1 MHAKLIRRRTLSQS
15 ALLPHFVPPSP
26 PRPGTEARI
35 KAMHPSLT
43 TVKRDTV
50 ELQSELTAVMGR
62 LEKLTAH
69 VHTIEQKMGANR
81 GGGGGGADD
90 DVKHALSQL
99 VSRVGAVENKVASL
113 GSSASSHHTSASA
126 AAPPRSDYA
135 SSSAP
140 DAATYPPR
148 QQIERIELALAQSD
162 EALKTAEDAR
172 RRCMVLE
179 PQCVKTVALVAAL
192 EANVHDCQLRCACAR
207 DGASVFNEIDEHW
220 GRRKFTGR
228 NQRPVGT
235 EKQKTHIRSSILRYF
250 QLFISS
256 RQDLVKNS
264 GFLTPPPHM
273 HAHYT

>member
-1 MHAKLIRRRTLSQS
+1 MHIIDPRISISPNSFVAAPSLYLPFCPNLSR
-15 ALLPHFVPPSP
+15 LP
-26 PRPGTEARI
+26 PRAPGTEARI

-69 VHTIEQKMGANR
+69 VHTIEQKTGAHR
-81 GGGGGGADD
+81 GGGGGGGGSDD
-90 DVKHALSQL
+90 EVKHALAQL
-99 VSRVGAVENKVASL
+99 ASRVGAVENKVASL
-113 GSSASSHHTSASA
+113 GSSASNHHASSASA
-126 AAPPRSDYA
+126 AAPPPRSDYSA
-135 SSSAP
+135 ASAP

-192 EANVHDCQLRCACAR
+192 EANVHDCQLRCVRAR
-207 DGASVFNEIDEHW
+207 ARWALSY
-220 GRRKFTGR
+220 T
-228 NQRPVGT
+228 
-235 EKQKTHIRSSILRYF
+235 RSSK
-250 QLFISS
+250 Q
-256 RQDLVKNS
+256 
-264 GFLTPPPHM
+264 
-273 HAHYT
+273 